1 VHPNSSAFLT
11 TIGNH
16 NLHLDL
22 GQTVDTTSSTYYGIP
37 YNVVHA
43 AALAWTQVSYG
54 STDPNLTW
62 DPRSESDCANGA
74 SHALVSP
81 CTAASASQPQFPIPA
96 SPLVE
101 GGIVTDPSQPYGDHH
116 LLLLDA
122 DSCRLWEL
130 FHTYPDPSAH
140 WDIFGSASFDLRSNA
155 LRPAGWTSADAAGF
169 PILPLLL
176 RADEASSGTIRHALR
191 FTITSSKIRNAYSWP
206 ARHLTTNGTSSTDL
220 PPMGQ
225 AFRLQASYPIP
236 SSFNVQSRAILQA
249 MKTYGIY
256 IADGGS
262 DMYVT
267 GEPSA
272 SWADD
277 TFSQVQSVGS
287 AQFEAVDL
295 SPIAARAGFNPDSA
309 AVP

>member
-1 VHPNSSAFLT
+1 M
-11 TIGNH
+11 
-16 NLHLDL
+16 
-22 GQTVDTTSSTYYGIP
+22 
-37 YNVVHA
+37 
-43 AALAWTQVSYG
+43 
-54 STDPNLTW
+54 
-62 DPRSESDCANGA
+62 
-74 SHALVSP
+74 
-81 CTAASASQPQFPIPA
+81 
-96 SPLVE
+96 
-101 GGIVTDPSQPYGDHH
+101 
-116 LLLLDA
+116 
-122 DSCRLWEL
+122 
-130 FHTYPDPSAH
+130 
-140 WDIFGSASFDLRSNA
+140 
-155 LRPAGWTSADAAGF
+155 
-169 PILPLLL
+169 LPLLL
-176 RADEASSGTIRHALR
+176 RADEASSGAIHHALR
-191 FTITSSKIRNAYSWP
+191 FTITSSKIRSAYVWP

-295 SPIAARAGFNPDSA
+295 SPIAARAGFDPNSA